1 MYLVLFLLFTLSAF
15 SQSLTFNAGSNWEL
29 KKNLLGA
36 DYALVFIETSNAIL
50 IKKMPADLTN
60 TEVESSLRKAI
71 SDKESSPVP
80 WSDIQIKATQQIEWF
95 PGKLGKI
102 MTVEHMRKNIP
113 HTSIVGIQPLNKE
126 HFFIFYSEP
135 TLKYIKNEKE
145 VLHALKSVKGH

>member
-1 MYLVLFLLFTLSAF
+1 MYLVLSLFFSISAF
-15 SQSLTFNAGSNWEL
+15 CQSLTFNAGTNWEL

-36 DYALVFIETSNAIL
+36 DYALVFNETSNPIL

-60 TEVESSLRKAI
+60 NEVESTLRKAI
-71 SDKESSPVP
+71 NDKESSPVP
-80 WSDIQIKATQQIEWF
+80 WSDIQIKAIQQVEWF
-95 PGKLGKI
+95 PGKLGKVMI
-102 MTVEHMRKNIP
+102 VEHLKKNIP

-135 TLKYIKNEKE
+135 TLNYIKNEKE